1 MFITQL
7 LIVCD
12 NTVVLRLRLVNLLIR
27 VHIVLA
33 NIFIYRVD
41 SVWCTNYPALFGIS
55 VAPCIS
61 LFWHNCGADTWW
73 LVVIIRLANSVCM
86 CSMDPATLVSKFPR
100 SILWFHLLHLQLT
113 FCVLV
118 ELITGAFSHL
128 FPYML
133 FFTDPEMMNT
143 VELSLDTSIESFTEK
158 HKVSS
163 SQCLIDSSELY
174 SACL

>member
-1 MFITQL
+1 
-7 LIVCD
+7 
-12 NTVVLRLRLVNLLIR
+12 
-27 VHIVLA
+27 
-33 NIFIYRVD
+33 
-41 SVWCTNYPALFGIS
+41 
-55 VAPCIS
+55 
-61 LFWHNCGADTWW
+61 
-73 LVVIIRLANSVCM
+73 M

-100 SILWFHLLHLQLT
+100 CILGFHLLHSQPT

-118 ELITGAFSHL
+118 ELIIGAFSHL

-163 SQCLIDSSELY
+163 SQCLIDLTEFFLQVFNPY
-174 SACL
+174 SDLQQTLTSYHTSFVKFH